1 MNTEQRDELLFDYL
15 EGNLSPDEAL
25 RVENLCQQDPDWAK
39 ALAEWKMA
47 YVPEEALERPAFL
60 DKLVKKEPRKL
71 TWAVGFAAA
80 TAACLALLL
89 MPRSSEPKL
98 GIPATASPKITQMDT
113 AGKTDSVFLLDLSG
127 INPLAWNSSFYNHWT
142 PTCGGVIYDQGF
154 PYWGSFPFPTATAD
168 TPAVELVFEQPLVT
182 PSADTTAA
190 ASHSRVALLVSRSKQ
205 AIRQKTQA
213 LLQRRRGLN
222 IAQHDLRAWIKG
234 EDKPR
239 LRLIARKAEES
250 PIPQLALQFHS
261 ASIDIERTFLKSHE

>member
-1 MNTEQRDELLFDYL
+1 MNSEQRDELLFDYL
-15 EGNLSPDEAL
+15 EGNLNPEEAM
-25 RVENLCQQDPDWAK
+25 RIENFCQQDPECAK
-39 ALAEWKMA
+39 SLAEWQMA

-60 DKLVKKEPRKL
+60 DKLMKKEPRKL
-71 TWAVGFAAA
+71 SWVYGFAVA

-89 MPRSSEPKL
+89 MPRSSEPKRS
-98 GIPATASPKITQMDT
+98 IPATSTPKMAQTDT
-113 AGKTDSVFLLDLSG
+113 AEKEDSVFLLDLSG
-127 INPLAWNSSFYNHWT
+127 IYPLAWNSTFYNHWT

-154 PYWGSFPFPTATAD
+154 PYWGTFPYPTATAD
-168 TPAVELVFEQPLVT
+168 TPEVELVFEQPLVT

-190 ASHSRVALLVSRSKQ
+190 ESQSRVAQLVSRSKQ
-205 AIRQKTQA
+205 AFRQKTQA
-213 LLQRRRGLN
+213 LFQRRRGLN

-261 ASIDIERTFLKSHE
+261 ASIDIERTFTKSHE

>member
-15 EGNLSPDEAL
+15 EGNLSPEEAL
-25 RVENLCQQDPDWAK
+25 RVEHLCQQDPEWAK
-39 ALAEWKMA
+39 ALAEWQMA

-71 TWAVGFAAA
+71 AWIYGFAAA
-80 TAACLALLL
+80 AAAALTLLL

-98 GIPATASPKITQMDT
+98 STPAPASPKIAQTDT
-113 AGKTDSVFLLDLSG
+113 AKKTDSVFLLELSG
-127 INPLAWNSSFYNHWT
+127 VYPLAWNFSIYNHWM

-154 PYWGSFPFPTATAD
+154 PYWGSFPFPIATAD
-168 TPAVELVFEQPLVT
+168 TPVVELVFEQPPAT
-182 PSADTTAA
+182 PSTDSSAA
-190 ASHSRVALLVSRSKQ
+190 ESPSRLAQLVSRSKE
-205 AIRQKTQA
+205 AIRNKTHRI
-213 LLQRRRGLN
+213 LQRRRGLN
-222 IAQHDLRAWIKG
+222 MAQHDLRAWIKG

-239 LRLIARKAEES
+239 LRLVARKAEES

>member
-25 RVENLCQQDPDWAK
+25 RLENLCQQDPDWAK

-71 TWAVGFAAA
+71 TWVVGFAAA
-80 TAACLALLL
+80 VAAGLALILI
-89 MPRSSEPKL
+89 PRSGEPKRS
-98 GIPATASPKITQMDT
+98 IPANSNPIITQTDT
-113 AGKTDSVFLLDLSG
+113 AHSTDTALVFDLSG
-127 INPLAWNSSFYNHWT
+127 IYPLAWNSTFYNHWT
-142 PTCGGVIYDQGF
+142 PTCGGVIYSHSY
-154 PYWGSFPFPTATAD
+154 PYWGTFPYPTATAD
-168 TPAVELVFEQPLVT
+168 SPAVELVFEQPSVT
-182 PSADTTAA
+182 TSADTTAA
-190 ASHSRVALLVSRSKQ
+190 ESQSRVGQLVSRSKQ

-261 ASIDIERTFLKSHE
+261 ASIDIERTFTKSHE

>member
-25 RVENLCQQDPDWAK
+25 RIENLCQQDPDWAK

-71 TWAVGFAAA
+71 TWAYGFAAA

-127 INPLAWNSSFYNHWT
+127 IYPLAWNSSFYNHWT

-154 PYWGSFPFPTATAD
+154 PYWGTFPYPTATAD
-168 TPAVELVFEQPLVT
+168 TPAVELVFEQPSVT
-182 PSADTTAA
+182 PSTDTTAA
-190 ASHSRVALLVSRSKQ
+190 ASPSRLALLVSRSKQ

-239 LRLIARKAEES
+239 LRLIARKAEQS
-250 PIPQLALQFHS
+250 PIPQLAFQFHS
-261 ASIDIERTFLKSHE
+261 ASIYIERTFTKSHE

>member
-1 MNTEQRDELLFDYL
+1 MNTEQRDELLFEYL
-15 EGNLSPDEAL
+15 EGNLSPDEAI

-39 ALAEWKMA
+39 ALAEWQMA

-71 TWAVGFAAA
+71 TWVLGFAAA

-89 MPRSSEPKL
+89 IPRSSEPKPS
-98 GIPATASPKITQMDT
+98 IPASSTPKIAQMDT
-113 AGKTDSVFLLDLSG
+113 AGKSDSVYLLNLTG
-127 INPLAWNSSFYNHWT
+127 IYPLAWNFPFYNHWM

-168 TPAVELVFEQPLVT
+168 TPTVELVFEQPSVT
-182 PSADTTAA
+182 LSTDTTAA
-190 ASHSRVALLVSRSKQ
+190 ASQSRVAQLVSRSKQ
-205 AIRQKTQA
+205 TMQQKTQA